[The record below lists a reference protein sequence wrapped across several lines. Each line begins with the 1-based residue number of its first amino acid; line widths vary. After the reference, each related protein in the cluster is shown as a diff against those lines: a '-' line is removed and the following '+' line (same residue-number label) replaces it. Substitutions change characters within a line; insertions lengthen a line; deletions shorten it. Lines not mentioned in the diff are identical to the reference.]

1 MALEPSDD
9 DAVRAPGE
17 VTSILQRLSGGR
29 APTAADAERLMELA
43 HGELRR
49 LAAGFLASE
58 RVDHTLQ
65 PTALVNEAWLRLA
78 DQTRVEWSGR
88 AHFMAIAAQ
97 AMRRILLDHARAK
110 HSAKRGGGWRVVELD
125 TGMIGPEE
133 DQALDLIALD
143 EALKKLDALSPSQA
157 RLVELRF
164 FGGLGIE
171 EAARALGVSRA
182 TAAREWATAKAWL
195 FRRLKAGRAPS
206 AG

>member
-1 MALEPSDD
+1 MTGEPPPAGEDPSST
-9 DAVRAPGE
+9 PGE
-17 VTSILQRLSGGR
+17 VTLLLQRLTSGR
-29 APTAADAERLMELA
+29 APDAADSERLMELA
-43 HGELRR
+43 QDELRR

-97 AMRRILLDHARAK
+97 AMRRILLDHARAR

-125 TGMIGPEE
+125 TGVLSPEQ
-133 DQALDLIALD
+133 DKGLDLIALD
-143 EALKKLDALSPSQA
+143 EALQKLQALSASQA

-164 FGGLGIE
+164 FGGLGMDQVAE
-171 EAARALGVSRA
+171 LLGTSVR
-182 TAAREWATAKAWL
+182 TAEREWRFAKAWL
-195 FRRLKAGRAPS
+195 LHELREGR
-206 AG
+206 G

>member
-9 DAVRAPGE
+9 DAIRAPGE
-17 VTSILQRLSGGR
+17 VTRILQRLSGGR
-29 APTAADAERLMELA
+29 APDAADAERLMELA

-49 LAAGFLASE
+49 LAGGFLASE

-78 DQTRVEWSGR
+78 DQTRVEWRGR

-125 TGMIGPEE
+125 TGMTGPEA
-133 DQALDLIALD
+133 DQGLDLIALD
-143 EALKKLDALSPSQA
+143 EALGKLGALSPTQA

-164 FGGLGIE
+164 FGGLAMDDVAE
-171 EAARALGVSRA
+171 VLGVSVR
-182 TAAREWATAKAWL
+182 TAEREWRFAKAWL
-195 FRRLKAGRAPS
+195 LRELRGRD
-206 AG
+206 

>member
-1 MALEPSDD
+1 MATEPSGEEPI
-9 DAVRAPGE
+9 RASGE
-17 VTSILQRLSGGR
+17 VTRILQRLSGGR

-133 DQALDLIALD
+133 DQGLDLIALD
-143 EALKKLDALSPSQA
+143 EALGKLGALSPTQA

-164 FGGLGIE
+164 FGGL
-171 EAARALGVSRA
+171 AMDDVADVLGVSVR
-182 TAAREWATAKAWL
+182 TAEREWRFAKAWL
-195 FRRLKAGRAPS
+195 LRELRGR
-206 AG
+206 G

>member
-1 MALEPSDD
+1 MPDHGGQITRLVSELQSGDASAREKLLEVAYD
-9 DAVRAPGE
+9 
-17 VTSILQRLSGGR
+17 
-29 APTAADAERLMELA
+29 ELK
-43 HGELRR
+43 R
-49 LAAGFLASE
+49 LAQGLMHRE
-58 RVDHTLQ
+58 RPDHTLQ

-133 DQALDLIALD
+133 DHGLDLIALD
-143 EALKKLDALSPSQA
+143 EALGKLGALSPSQA

-164 FGGLGIE
+164 FGGL
-171 EAARALGVSRA
+171 AMDDVAQVLGVSVR
-182 TAAREWATAKAWL
+182 TAEREWRFAKAWL
-195 FRRLKAGRAPS
+195 LRELRGR
-206 AG
+206 G